1 MKMRKPQILQDK
13 PTYLDLS
20 ILDLNKTVM
29 YECWFDYK
37 KPKYHEKAR
46 LLYMDTNSFIVYVK
60 ADDIYK
66 DITENVET
74 KFDNSNY
81 DLNRSLPK
89 GKN

>member
-46 LLYMDTNSFIVYVK
+46 LLYMDTNSFIV
-60 ADDIYK
+60 
-66 DITENVET
+66 
-74 KFDNSNY
+74 
-81 DLNRSLPK
+81 
-89 GKN
+89 

>member
-1 MKMRKPQILQDK
+1 
-13 PTYLDLS
+13 
-20 ILDLNKTVM
+20 M
-29 YECWFDYK
+29 YECWFNYK
-37 KPKYHEKAR
+37 KPKYDRKAR

-89 GKN
+89 GKK